1 MRKSIF
7 LIEIV
12 LCHMPDWQPGLG
24 RIWGGG
30 ARQGGPDS
38 APAWGWAGSHT
49 TRVMWER
56 QLLQPAAR
64 SRHSYISCQEGTQ
77 QSLKT
82 SQFLSVAG
90 RSLCTALGLLQVRCF
105 Y

>member
-1 MRKSIF
+1 M
-7 LIEIV
+7 
-12 LCHMPDWQPGLG
+12 
-24 RIWGGG
+24 
-30 ARQGGPDS
+30 
-38 APAWGWAGSHT
+38 
-49 TRVMWER
+49 MWER
-56 QLLQPAAR
+56 RLLQPAAR

>member
-30 ARQGGPDS
+30 HGEQGRTLLLPG
-38 APAWGWAGSHT
+38 AG
-49 TRVMWER
+49 
-56 QLLQPAAR
+56 
-64 SRHSYISCQEGTQ
+64 
-77 QSLKT
+77 
-82 SQFLSVAG
+82 
-90 RSLCTALGLLQVRCF
+90 LGATPLV
-105 Y
+105 